1 VLHGHDGGD
10 EEGLVADLGDHD
22 DGEGGEEGV
31 EEAERDL
38 GHLVRVLGR
47 VLVPGQFAC
56 ATSERQ

>member
-1 VLHGHDGGD
+1 
-10 EEGLVADLGDHD
+10 
-22 DGEGGEEGV
+22 V

-38 GHLVRVLGR
+38 GHLVGVLGR